1 MRTSI
6 KRVIALMAAVLI
18 VLATV
23 AGDYVKVTGTHV
35 RLRHSASLQGKIYSN
50 ANGVPIYPDK
60 GALLQY
66 TGERGDFYQVN
77 YQGRTL
83 YISKQFSCVV
93 SGSGTS
99 RSAGQ
104 SRDTRQQQQPYHFF
118 NSASVIDYLQN
129 KTFSNGSDRIRI
141 TFQGVYLNGT
151 SISGAPRV
159 VDFDRNSA
167 YVVIDSYYGIQL
179 RLSIDPVN
187 HKIIDRGDGRTYY
200 WNK

>member
-1 MRTSI
+1 
-6 KRVIALMAAVLI
+6 MAAVLI

-83 YISKQFSCVV
+83 YISKQFSRVV

-104 SRDTRQQQQPYHFF
+104 SRDISWIYGNWRYRMTTVFGPIEARIGVTQNALVMMMDGEMVYAGPYKIVGNQIRYDEHPGRYSSILIDWNNRRLMADESHAFTRF
-118 NSASVIDYLQN
+118 
-129 KTFSNGSDRIRI
+129 
-141 TFQGVYLNGT
+141 
-151 SISGAPRV
+151 
-159 VDFDRNSA
+159 
-167 YVVIDSYYGIQL
+167 
-179 RLSIDPVN
+179 
-187 HKIIDRGDGRTYY
+187 
-200 WNK
+200 

>member
-6 KRVIALMAAVLI
+6 KRVIVLMAAVLI
-18 VLATV
+18 VLATM

-83 YISKQFSCVV
+83 YISKQFSRVV

-104 SRDTRQQQQPYHFF
+104 SRDISWIYGNWRVRKICPDGSTLLIEISLSPSEYISKMNGKAMQWGSYSINGNKLRFLNTTNGHL
-118 NSASVIDYLQN
+118 NIDW
-129 KTFSNGSDRIRI
+129 SNRRLI
-141 TFQGVYLNGT
+141 T
-151 SISGAPRV
+151 A
-159 VDFDRNSA
+159 
-167 YVVIDSYYGIQL
+167 
-179 RLSIDPVN
+179 
-187 HKIIDRGDGRTYY
+187 DGQTMSQY
-200 WNK
+200 